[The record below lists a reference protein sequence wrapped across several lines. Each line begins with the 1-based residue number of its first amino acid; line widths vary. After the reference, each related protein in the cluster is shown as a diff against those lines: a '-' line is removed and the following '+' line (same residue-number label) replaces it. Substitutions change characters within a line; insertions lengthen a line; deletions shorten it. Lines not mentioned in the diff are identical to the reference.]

1 MAQGPRSMFFFG
13 CILMLQTALFAQQ
26 QVSLDWKLHEVG
38 KVRQFIS
45 NVGSLWPTF
54 ALWNSYPGLIYCEFP
69 PNSSEEHIGEGGIWV
84 GAIVGSDT
92 LVSVTTGW
100 NSTQEFFPGSEPWD
114 TIWVVDK
121 LDTVDIPYWPGY
133 VGKSDQDFVC
143 RYSDYN
149 ITNITN
155 HVPLYLDV
163 IQVSHAW
170 SSKPLDEIIIY
181 EFHVI
186 PTRNNLQQVYIAYWL
201 DGNVGF
207 CTACRSNYGFGRDD
221 VSHYDSLQHFGVAV
235 DIPGGEDGTAISPI
249 GMKIYLP
256 DEIPANSLRWTFNWY
271 PGGGVPG
278 PDGLRY
284 ADMAEG
290 VIMQNQQSPLNG
302 SQFIMSFGPL
312 SLAVGDTFSF
322 FVAQVMGS
330 ARLIGG
336 EITDLDGPDI
346 NRFSDNRQVADLAIA
361 NEFKFPSPPPPPPLR
376 VDISSGRVSLKW
388 DAQPGDRNPETYQ
401 DPYRAD
407 GAPQPFEGYRVYKS
421 TQSATGPWTLLAEY
435 DIEGNEFGANAGLAH
450 EFTNTGLLD
459 YFEYFYSVTAFSKPD
474 TGYPIPGGFPSQESS
489 RNANAIKVV
498 PGPDPQENVGKVSVV
513 PNPYR
518 GDIAYYS
525 FNPPWEKPDPTRKIW
540 LEQDRLILFI
550 NLPQQCEIKVYTLA
564 GDLVATLSH
573 NDPVKGYE
581 SWNLTS
587 SIGQAISSGIYLFT
601 VKDQRSGEVQVG
613 KFVIIK

>member
-1 MAQGPRSMFFFG
+1 MAQGEKRTFFVV
-13 CILMLQTALFAQQ
+13 CILLMGNFLFAQQ
-26 QVSLDWKLHEVG
+26 EVSLDWKLHDVG
-38 KVRQFIS
+38 KVREFIS

-54 ALWNSYPGLIYCEFP
+54 ALWTDYPGLIYCEFP
-69 PNSSEEHIGEGGIWV
+69 PNQSEEHIGEGGIWV
-84 GAIVGSDT
+84 GAIVGGDS

-100 NSTQEFFPGSEPWD
+100 NSTQEFFPSSQPWD
-114 TIWVVDK
+114 TIWVVNK

-155 HVPLYLDV
+155 HIPMYLDV

-170 SSKPLDEIIIY
+170 SSSPLDEMIIY
-181 EFHVI
+181 EFYVI
-186 PTRNNLQQVYIAYWL
+186 STRIDLQQAYIAYWL

-207 CTACRSNYGFGRDD
+207 CSACRNDYGFGRDD
-221 VSHYDSLQHFGVAV
+221 VSHYYPDEHFGVAV
-235 DIPGGEDGTAISPI
+235 DVPGGVDGTAVSPI

-256 DEIPANSLRWTFNWY
+256 DEIPANTLNWTFDWY
-271 PGGGVPG
+271 PGGIVPA

-290 VIMQNQQSPLNG
+290 VIMQNQQSALNG
-302 SQFIMSFGPL
+302 SQFIISFGPFDL
-312 SLAVGDTFSF
+312 NVGDTLSF

-330 ARLIGG
+330 GRLVTG
-336 EITDLDGPDI
+336 EITDVDWPDV
-346 NRFSDNRQVADLAIA
+346 NPFFDNLRVADLAIA
-361 NEFKFPSPPPPPPLR
+361 NDFKFPSPPPPPPLR
-376 VDISSGRVSLKW
+376 VNISSGKVALEWEAR
-388 DAQPGDRNPETYQ
+388 PGDRNPETYQ

-407 GAPQPFEGYRVYKS
+407 GAQQPFEGYRVYKS

-435 DIEGNEFGANAGLAH
+435 DIAGNDFGANTGLVH

-474 TGYPIPGGFPSQESS
+474 TGYPITGGFPSQESS
-489 RNANAIKVV
+489 INATAIKVV
-498 PGPDPQENVGKVSVV
+498 PGPDPQQAVGKVSVV

-518 GDIAYYS
+518 GDIAYYG

-550 NLPQQCEIKVYTLA
+550 NLPRQCEIKVYTLA
-564 GDLVATLSH
+564 GDLVATIQH
-573 NDPVKGYE
+573 DDPVKGYE
-581 SWNLTS
+581 GWNLTS

-601 VKDQRSGEVQVG
+601 VENNSSGEVQVG
-613 KFVIIK
+613 KFVIVK